1 VNDDLLDLRSIDP
14 ATFERYTGSTFVVEL
29 DGEPVPVTLATVTRL
44 PSGPGSPRAQPFALL
59 FVNNGPAL
67 GQRTY
72 RLAHADLGV
81 LDIFLVPVGPQADGE
96 LGYEAIFN

>member
-1 VNDDLLDLRSIDP
+1 MTPLDLRSIDP
-14 ATFERYTGSTFVVEL
+14 AAFERYIGSTFVVEV
-29 DGEPVPVTLATVTRL
+29 DGEPVPVRLATLTRL

-59 FVNNGPAL
+59 FVTHGPAL

-72 RLAHADLGV
+72 RLEHADLGV
-81 LDIFLVPVGPQADGE
+81 LEIFLVPVGPQAGGE